1 MLRSAA
7 ALVLLAASP
16 ALADGPL
23 PETLA
28 LGQRL
33 YARNCASCHGA
44 NLEGQPDWKHR
55 LASGRMPAPPQDV
68 TGHTWHH
75 SDQDL
80 FSIVREGVAAVVGEG
95 YESDMK
101 AFGGVLSDDE
111 IRATLA
117 YIESTWPERQRAA
130 QHELTV
136 KAAGTATSQ
145 PAE

>member
-44 NLEGQPDWKHR
+44 KLEGQPDWKHR
-55 LASGRMPAPPQDV
+55 LANGRMPAPPQDV

-80 FSIVREGVAAVVGEG
+80 FRIVKEGVVAVVGEG
-95 YESDMK
+95 YESDMA

-136 KAAGTATSQ
+136 QAAGAA
-145 PAE
+145 P